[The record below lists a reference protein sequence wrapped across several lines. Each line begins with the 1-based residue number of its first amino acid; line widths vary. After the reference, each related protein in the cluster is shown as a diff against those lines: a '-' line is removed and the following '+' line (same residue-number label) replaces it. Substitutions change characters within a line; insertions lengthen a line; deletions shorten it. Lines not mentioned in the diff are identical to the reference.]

1 MGDLQNQCQQQE
13 EKHQA
18 LTIELEQLRA
28 AAKAA
33 KNSPRNKSNN
43 TSLPHSKSGTW
54 VSVGNVNKRK
64 VFVHKTNIITVLDML
79 HHTLNLKMSL

>member
-1 MGDLQNQCQQQE
+1 VGDLQNQCQQQE

-54 VSVGNVNKRK
+54 VSVGNVFNVFYWRK
-64 VFVHKTNIITVLDML
+64 QVTILGI
-79 HHTLNLKMSL
+79 

>member
-13 EKHQA
+13 EKHKA

-43 TSLPHSKSGTW
+43 TSLPHSKSGTC
-54 VSVGNVNKRK
+54 VSVGDVKKKKVLFRQMRKKKREREK
-64 VFVHKTNIITVLDML
+64 NTMA
-79 HHTLNLKMSL
+79 